1 MSQTMRLSRSSKF
14 STARHAFRRCSH
26 HTSRIHASGFDNLLS
41 VFSGSSAK
49 PSTNQAPRTAVKVE
63 AAFSPPPVADTK
75 RKFMEAYRKP
85 IPSIYTTV
93 IQELLVSQHFVRY
106 NINYQYDE
114 VLALGFVSV
123 FEQILDGIDE
133 SEKTKIFDAYVQALS
148 EDPKKYRSDAAALE
162 KWAGSLDGT
171 DGLSPD
177 SNGTE
182 LQVVL
187 ARVSDRAAEGKFH
200 YSKFFAIGLFR
211 LLELTGAKEPAAL
224 EKLVKSIN
232 VKPELVNKDLMFYKG
247 VLSKLT
253 AAKELMRDFLER
265 EKKKQAER
273 AAEKSAKQSEV
284 SVPESQ
290 PTVQA

>member
-1 MSQTMRLSRSSKF
+1 
-14 STARHAFRRCSH
+14 
-26 HTSRIHASGFDNLLS
+26 

-49 PSTNQAPRTAVKVE
+49 PATSGRTSLRVE
-63 AAFSPPPVADTK
+63 AAFAPPPVADTK
-75 RKFMEAYRKP
+75 RKFMEAFRKP
-85 IPSIYTTV
+85 IPAMYNTV

-123 FEQILDGIDE
+123 FEQILDGIEE
-133 SEKTKIFDAYVQALS
+133 SEKSSIFTAYVDALG
-148 EDPKKYRSDAAALE
+148 EDAQKYKADAAALE
-162 KWAGSLDGT
+162 QWAGSLEGT
-171 DGLSPD
+171 DGLTPD
-177 SNGTE
+177 SNGSD
-182 LQVVL
+182 LQKVL
-187 ARVSDRAAEGKFH
+187 ARLAERVSEGKFH

-253 AAKELMRDFLER
+253 AAKELMRDFMER

-273 AAEKSAKQSEV
+273 EAAKGAKQAGDV